1 MRLPEK
7 SFPQRGKVPRSA
19 EHCSAAHRA
28 DEGGTETIAE
38 TLLFSPSPVSCADIL
53 PRRGKNWSVRQVR
66 GLVRI
71 RRTFFVHRP
80 VCRRAGT
87 SRRPYAETSGS
98 PVGGEQSLDR
108 HSRAW
113 NVTAEFGTSQQSLER
128 HAFLARRD
136 TPGGP
141 HSAQRCHPER
151 DRRAS
156 RRIPPRP
163 CSGPLPLPAS
173 GRGVAKRRRGAA
185 LASSGG
191 WFRAVTSPEP
201 EGVPPSSRR
210 GRRPVAARAA
220 AAEQQN
226 SSGRIRMQRV
236 SAQSCSLYPIRIS
249 TFSVLYS
256 ICSEKRRRWA
266 AVSSS
271 RASHSAT
278 KSVQSAA

>member
-1 MRLPEK
+1 MNLWRVTPPDRTRRGGYPPPAK

-28 DEGGTETIAE
+28 DEGDTETIAE
-38 TLLFSPSPVSCADIL
+38 ALLFSPSPVSCADIL
-53 PRRGKNWSVRQVR
+53 PRRGKNKIERRIR
-66 GLVRI
+66 GVVRI
-71 RRTFFVHRP
+71 RRSILIYRP
-80 VCRRAGT
+80 VYRRAGT

-98 PVGGEQSLDR
+98 PVGVEQSLD
-108 HSRAW
+108 
-113 NVTAEFGTSQQSLER
+113 R

-136 TPGGP
+136 VP
-141 HSAQRCHPER
+141 
-151 DRRAS
+151 DD
-156 RRIPPRP
+156 
-163 CSGPLPLPAS
+163 PA
-173 GRGVAKRRRGAA
+173 A
-185 LASSGG
+185 
-191 WFRAVTSPEP
+191 
-201 EGVPPSSRR
+201 
-210 GRRPVAARAA
+210 
-220 AAEQQN
+220 QQN
-226 SSGRIRMQRV
+226 SSGRIRVQCV

>member
-1 MRLPEK
+1 MNLWRVTPPDRTRRGGYPPPAK

-28 DEGGTETIAE
+28 DEGDTETIAE
-38 TLLFSPSPVSCADIL
+38 ALLFFPSPVSCADIL
-53 PRRGKNWSVRQVR
+53 PRRGKNWIVRQVR

-98 PVGGEQSLDR
+98 PVGGRAELGSSR
-108 HSRAW
+108 VSRA
-113 NVTAEFGTSQQSLER
+113 
-128 HAFLARRD
+128 
-136 TPGGP
+136 
-141 HSAQRCHPER
+141 
-151 DRRAS
+151 
-156 RRIPPRP
+156 
-163 CSGPLPLPAS
+163 SGCP
-173 GRGVAKRRRGAA
+173 
-185 LASSGG
+185 
-191 WFRAVTSPEP
+191 
-201 EGVPPSSRR
+201 
-210 GRRPVAARAA
+210 RRPAR
-220 AAEQQN
+220 QRQS

-266 AVSSS
+266 AVSTS